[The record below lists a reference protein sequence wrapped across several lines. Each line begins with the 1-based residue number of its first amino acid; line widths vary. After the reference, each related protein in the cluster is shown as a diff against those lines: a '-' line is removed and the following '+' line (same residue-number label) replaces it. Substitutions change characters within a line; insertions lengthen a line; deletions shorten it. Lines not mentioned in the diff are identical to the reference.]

1 VDAFSGLRVAG
12 SARANPRLREDRTV
26 IVEHTGPA
34 RLGRRTKDLVKR
46 LEPDDV
52 AIIDHADLDRVS
64 AEELAESGVRV
75 VVNVATSLSGRF
87 PNPGPLELVRAGVE
101 LIDAPGADL
110 FDRVADGELVTIRGG
125 SIFRN
130 GDRLAE
136 GRALTAVELAASLE
150 AQQGRV
156 TEALEAFADNTLRH
170 LREEGRLLAQGID
183 FPTLETRFR
192 DRHALVV
199 ARGPGYKRDLRIVR
213 PYVRDFK
220 PVLVAVDGGA
230 DALLDAGLKPHVI
243 VGDMDSVSD
252 RALRGGAELL
262 VHAYADGQ
270 APGAERLERLGLGHQ
285 VVAAPGISEDI
296 ALLLAHDKGAELI
309 VAVGTHFNLVEFLER
324 DRAGV
329 ASTFVA
335 RLKVGEMLV
344 DAKGVSRLVSRP
356 VGIWPIVLVLAAGLL
371 AAAAAIAASP
381 SLRSAID
388 VIARDLGNALGL

>member
-1 VDAFSGLRVAG
+1 
-12 SARANPRLREDRTV
+12 V
-26 IVEHTGPA
+26 IIEYTGTA

-46 LEPDDV
+46 LRPNDV

-75 VVNVATSLSGRF
+75 VVNVSPSLSGRF
-87 PNPGPLELVRAGVE
+87 PNPGPLELVRAGVA

-110 FDRVADGELVTIRGG
+110 FDRLSDGELVTVRGN
-125 SIFRN
+125 SLFRN

-136 GRALTAVELAASLE
+136 GRTLSVGELAASLE

-170 LREEGRLLAQGID
+170 LREEGRLLSEGID
-183 FPTLETRFR
+183 FRAIETRFR

-230 DALLDAGLKPHVI
+230 DALLDAGLKPDVI
-243 VGDMDSVSD
+243 VGDMDSVTD
-252 RALRGGAELL
+252 RALHAGAELV
-262 VHAYADGQ
+262 VHAYPDGR
-270 APGAERLERLGLGHQ
+270 APGAERLERQDLAYR
-285 VVAAPGISEDI
+285 VVTAPGISEDI

-324 DRAGV
+324 DRAGM

-335 RLKVGEMLV
+335 RLKVGEALV
-344 DAKGVSRLVSRP
+344 DAKGVSRLVSRRI
-356 VGIWPIVLVLAAGLL
+356 GIWPLVVVLLAGLL
-371 AAAAAIAASP
+371 AIVAAIAASP

-388 VIARDLGNALGL
+388 VLARDLGNALGL